1 MKLPKPFPDRYPSG
15 DLRSSSG
22 RRASERRVGP
32 TPELAAKRMEAVAR
46 MDISIDHPLEV
57 MFARGQL
64 KRYHDED
71 GTIAQQRRDAGA
83 AFANLAWHVWGQP
96 FSGIDLRSKR
106 LVPPS
111 AGVEDAEALLERRA
125 RQTDLRTPEERAED
139 VRLRYEAMARIANR
153 IGVRGWVLRKVA
165 QELVPIEALAVGQSK
180 RRRLRSLLL
189 DALDLIGDWR
199 EVKRVEEAV
208 RGEWAR
214 RAVEAA

>member
-1 MKLPKPFPDRYPSG
+1 MKRPKPFPDRYPSG
-15 DLRSSSG
+15 DLKSTSG
-22 RRASERRVGP
+22 RKASEQRLGP

-46 MDISIDHPLEV
+46 MDISLDHPLEV

-64 KRYHDED
+64 KRHHDED

-96 FSGIDLRSKR
+96 FSGIDLRTKR
-106 LVPPS
+106 LVAPS
-111 AGVEDAEALLERRA
+111 LETGPDDAPDPRRA
-125 RQTDLRTPEERAED
+125 ALSDFRTPEERAED
-139 VRLRYEAMARIANR
+139 VRARYEAMARIASR
-153 IGVRGWVLRKVA
+153 IGIRGWVLRKVA

-199 EVKRVEEAV
+199 EVKRAEEAV

-214 RAVEAA
+214 RSAEAA